1 MSLFELNS
9 VFLSFDGRPVL
20 EEFSLLIR
28 EGEKVV
34 LRGSSGSGKSSLL
47 KLLLGFV
54 EPDQGEV
61 RYRGE
66 KMSPEVAREVRRS
79 VAYVSQAVDWEPGN
93 VDETIREFFSI
104 GATGEVPSAS
114 SIREVLE
121 RLRLSP
127 EVLDQR
133 IQDLSGG
140 ERHRIGVAIGLL
152 LERPVFLL
160 DEPTAAL
167 DASLKEAV
175 ADRFLNRDDWT
186 VIAAAHDPVWF
197 EEREVTI
204 IDLDS

>member
-104 GATGEVPSAS
+104 GATGEEPSAS

-121 RLRLSP
+121 RAGVRAEVARRPPQREEQVAAVRARLA
-127 EVLDQR
+127 EDLAFQR
-133 IQDLSGG
+133 G
-140 ERHRIGVAIGLL
+140 
-152 LERPVFLL
+152 
-160 DEPTAAL
+160 
-167 DASLKEAV
+167 
-175 ADRFLNRDDWT
+175 
-186 VIAAAHDPVWF
+186 
-197 EEREVTI
+197 
-204 IDLDS
+204 

>member
-1 MSLFELNS
+1 M
-9 VFLSFDGRPVL
+9 
-20 EEFSLLIR
+20 
-28 EGEKVV
+28 
-34 LRGSSGSGKSSLL
+34 
-47 KLLLGFV
+47 
-54 EPDQGEV
+54 

-175 ADRFLNRDDWT
+175 AARFLNRDDWT

-197 EEREVTI
+197 QEREVTI

>member
-1 MSLFELNS
+1 MFELNS

-140 ERHRIGVAIGLL
+140 ERHRIGVTIGLL

>member
-1 MSLFELNS
+1 M
-9 VFLSFDGRPVL
+9 L
-20 EEFSLLIR
+20 EDFSLSIR

-34 LRGSSGSGKSSLL
+34 LRGASGSGKSTLL

-54 EPDQGEV
+54 EPEQGEV
-61 RYRGE
+61 TFHGE

-104 GATGEVPSAS
+104 GAAGEVPSET
-114 SIREVLE
+114 SIREVFE

-127 EVLDQR
+127 EALDQR

-140 ERHRIGVAIGLL
+140 ERHRVGIAIGLL

-175 ADRFLNRDDWT
+175 ADLFLNRDDWT

-197 EEREVTI
+197 EEREVTL